1 MDPQTIAK
9 HNARTF
15 ILYRILFRARFYYPV
30 FTLLFLDFGLSLSQ
44 FAILNSVWAL
54 TIVLFEIPLGG
65 LADTIGRKK
74 IIILSAILLNI
85 ELLVWLFAPINGGD
99 TLFIFFLINRILS
112 GLCEAASSG
121 ADEALVY
128 DSLEKA
134 NLKDDWAET
143 LEKTQRYT
151 SLYFMFVLFVG
162 AMIYDPNVIGKITQF
177 FGYQGSISQE
187 NCIKLPIILNQI
199 AAVFVLINALRFK
212 ETWQQSAKISE
223 AFRDSFKKV
232 FTSIQWIKKSKIVI
246 LLLLIVMFS
255 ESLILQFLTLMQ
267 QYWKVID
274 IPILFYGIIGSGLA
288 FFASLV
294 PTLGKYCFKRFQF
307 KTNFSICYLNL
318 IIAYTLI
325 ALSIPYI
332 GILPVILLYCTYQS
346 IIYFNGCYIHDACE
360 ESYRATVLS
369 VQSMLSFSKY
379 GIVSILYSFLVAA
392 ISNDMIQASLN
403 QVFKKSLVAFPSYFA
418 LSTLC
423 ALLLYKFFNRKKGP
437 IISAAFEEQPD
448 QTK

>member
-1 MDPQTIAK
+1 MDLTTIAK

-15 ILYRILFRARFYYPV
+15 ILYRVLFRARFYYPV

-65 LADTIGRKK
+65 LADTIGRRK
-74 IIILSAILLNI
+74 IVILSAVLLNI

-99 TLFIFFLINRILS
+99 ALFIFFLVNRILS

-128 DSLEKA
+128 SSLEKA
-134 NLKDDWAET
+134 NLQDYWSST

-162 AMIYDPNVIGKITQF
+162 AMIYDPMVIGTITQF
-177 FGYQGSISQE
+177 FGYQGTISQE
-187 NCIKLPIILNQI
+187 DCIKLPIILNQI
-199 AAVFVLINALRFK
+199 AAFFVLVHALRFK
-212 ETWQQSAKISE
+212 ETWTQSEKITESFKE
-223 AFRDSFKKV
+223 SFKKV
-232 FTSIQWIKKSKIVI
+232 LTSIQWIKKSKIV
-246 LLLLIVMFS
+246 LLLLCILMLS

-274 IPILFYGIIGSGLA
+274 IPILYFGIIGSGLA
-288 FFASLV
+288 FCASMI
-294 PTLGKYCFKRFQF
+294 PALGKYCFKRFKF

-318 IIAYTLI
+318 IVAYSLI
-325 ALSIPYI
+325 ALSIPYF
-332 GILPVILLYCTYQS
+332 GIIPVILLYCTYQA
-346 IIYFNGCYIHDACE
+346 IIYLNGCYIHDACE

-379 GIVSILYSFLVAA
+379 GIISILYSVLVAA
-392 ISNDMIQASLN
+392 LSKNIFQDTLN
-403 QVFKKSLVAFPSYFA
+403 NIFEKSLVAFPIYFA
-418 LSTLC
+418 LTTLI
-423 ALLLYKFFNRKKGP
+423 AFIIYTLFYRKKKSP
-437 IISAAFEEQPD
+437 VICTNKAV
-448 QTK
+448 

>member
-99 TLFIFFLINRILS
+99 TLFIFFLVNRILS

-134 NLKDDWAET
+134 NLKNDWAET

-199 AAVFVLINALRFK
+199 AAVFVLINALSFK

-246 LLLLIVMFS
+246 LLLLIIMFS

-294 PTLGKYCFKRFQF
+294 PTLGKYCFKRFPF

-346 IIYFNGCYIHDACE
+346 IIYFNGCYIHDACD

-437 IISAAFEEQPD
+437 IISAAFEEQRNS
-448 QTK
+448 

>member
-9 HNARTF
+9 HNARIF

-99 TLFIFFLINRILS
+99 TLFIFFLVNRILS

-177 FGYQGSISQE
+177 FGYQGNISQE

-199 AAVFVLINALRFK
+199 AAVFVLINALSFK

-246 LLLLIVMFS
+246 LLLLIIMFS

-294 PTLGKYCFKRFQF
+294 PTLGKYCFKRFPF

-346 IIYFNGCYIHDACE
+346 IIYFNGCYIHDACD

-437 IISAAFEEQPD
+437 IISAAFEEQRNS
-448 QTK
+448 

>member
-1 MDPQTIAK
+1 MDLKTIAK
-9 HNARTF
+9 HNAQTF
-15 ILYRILFRARFYYPV
+15 ILYRVLFRARFYYPV

-65 LADTIGRKK
+65 LADTIGRRK
-74 IIILSAILLNI
+74 IVILSAVLLNI

-99 TLFIFFLINRILS
+99 TLFIFFLVNRILS

-128 DSLEKA
+128 NSLEKA
-134 NLKDDWAET
+134 NLQDSWSST

-151 SLYFMFVLFVG
+151 SLYFMFVLFIG
-162 AMIYDPNVIGKITQF
+162 AMVYDPNVIGTIAQF
-177 FGYQGSISQE
+177 FGYQGIISQQD
-187 NCIKLPIILNQI
+187 CIKLPIILNQI
-199 AAVFVLINALRFK
+199 AAFFVLVHALRFK
-212 ETWQQSAKISE
+212 ETWMQSEKITES
-223 AFRDSFKKV
+223 FKDSFKKV

-246 LLLLIVMFS
+246 LLLCILMFS

-274 IPILFYGIIGSGLA
+274 IPILYFGIIGSGLA
-288 FFASLV
+288 FCASLV
-294 PTLGKYCFKRFQF
+294 PTLGKYCFKKFPF

-318 IIAYTLI
+318 IIAYFLI
-325 ALSIPYI
+325 ALSIPYF
-332 GILPVILLYCTYQS
+332 GIIPVILLYCTYQC
-346 IIYFNGCYIHDACE
+346 IVYFNGCYIHDACE

-379 GIVSILYSFLVAA
+379 GIISILYSLLVAA
-392 ISNDMIQASLN
+392 LSNETVQTSLN
-403 QVFKKSLVAFPSYFA
+403 VVFEKSLVAFPLYFA
-418 LSTLC
+418 ISTLC
-423 ALLLYKFFNRKKGP
+423 AFLIYQFFNRKKTIP
-437 IISAAFEEQPD
+437 TTCTNKAV
-448 QTK
+448 

>member
-1 MDPQTIAK
+1 MDLTTIAK

-15 ILYRILFRARFYYPV
+15 ILYRVLFRARFYYPV

-65 LADTIGRKK
+65 LADTIGRRK
-74 IIILSAILLNI
+74 IVILSAVLLNI

-99 TLFIFFLINRILS
+99 ALFIFFLVNRILS

-128 DSLEKA
+128 NSLEKA
-134 NLKDDWAET
+134 NLQDSWSST

-162 AMIYDPNVIGKITQF
+162 AMIYDPMVIGTITQF
-177 FGYQGSISQE
+177 FGYQETISQE
-187 NCIKLPIILNQI
+187 DCIKLPIILNQI
-199 AAVFVLINALRFK
+199 AAFFVLVHALRFK
-212 ETWQQSAKISE
+212 ETWTQSEKITESFKE
-223 AFRDSFKKV
+223 SFKKV
-232 FTSIQWIKKSKIVI
+232 LTSIQWIKKSKIV
-246 LLLLIVMFS
+246 LLLLCILMLS

-274 IPILFYGIIGSGLA
+274 IPILYFGIIGSGLA
-288 FFASLV
+288 FCASMI
-294 PTLGKYCFKRFQF
+294 PALGKYCFKRFKF

-318 IIAYTLI
+318 IVAYSLI
-325 ALSIPYI
+325 ALSIPYF
-332 GILPVILLYCTYQS
+332 GIIPVILLYCTYQA

-379 GIVSILYSFLVAA
+379 GIISILYSVLVAA
-392 ISNDMIQASLN
+392 LSKNIFQDTLN
-403 QVFKKSLVAFPSYFA
+403 NIFEKSLVAFPIYFA
-418 LSTLC
+418 LTTLI
-423 ALLLYKFFNRKKGP
+423 AFIIYTLFSRRKKSP
-437 IISAAFEEQPD
+437 VICTNKAV
-448 QTK
+448 